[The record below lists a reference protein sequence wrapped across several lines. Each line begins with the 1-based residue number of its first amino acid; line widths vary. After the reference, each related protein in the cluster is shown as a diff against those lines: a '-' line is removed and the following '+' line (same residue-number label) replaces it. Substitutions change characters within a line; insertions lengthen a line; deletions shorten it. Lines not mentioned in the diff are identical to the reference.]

1 MSIFDKI
8 IQRDE
13 RCRKYGQRKAMFG
26 TTDILPLWIADMDFA
41 TPQPITALM
50 REVAS
55 EQIQGYSMDH
65 PFWKQSVIDWYG
77 YRYQLDLDEEWLH
90 FIPGVIKTIVFSI
103 LALTKPEDNIL
114 TCTPVYDPYPDLVR
128 TSGRTLVQTTLI
140 ERNGTFEFDWDD
152 FEHKVSVCKMFL
164 LCSPHNPGG
173 VVWNK
178 ETLSRIAD
186 ICAAAGTIIISDEV
200 HSDLTLPEVK
210 HHPLLSVSD
219 NARRHS
225 ILLTSASKTFNIPG
239 VQGGVAI
246 VPDKLLRERFYRFL
260 DGCYLAETNI
270 MQQAALF
277 AAYTSCREWHRELL
291 LYLADNIQYVKNEIA
306 SSCPGLTVIHGGA
319 SYLLLLNAEKMELD
333 DLGLK
338 SFFVKEAKLG
348 LSPGSQYGPGG
359 ERHMRLNIASPRSV
373 LVNAMGQ
380 LAEAYRRFYCGIS
393 Q

>member
-1 MSIFDKI
+1 MSIFDEI
-8 IQRDE
+8 ILRDE
-13 RCRKYGQRKAMFG
+13 RCRKYGQLNDMFG
-26 TTDILPLWIADMDFA
+26 TTDVLPLWIADMDFA
-41 TPQPITALM
+41 TPQPITELM
-50 REVAS
+50 RSIAS
-55 EQIQGYSMDH
+55 EQIQGYPMDF
-65 PFWKQSVIDWYG
+65 PFWKKSVTEWYG
-77 YRYQLDLDEEWLH
+77 YRYQLNISEEWLH

-103 LALTKPEDNIL
+103 LALTEPKDNIL
-114 TCTPVYDPYPDLVR
+114 MCTPVYDPYPDLVN
-128 TSGRTLVQTTLI
+128 TCGRTLVQTKLI

-152 FEHKVSVCKMFL
+152 FEHKVSACKMFL

-173 VVWNK
+173 VVWNE

-186 ICAAAGTIIISDEV
+186 LCAVAGTIIISDEV
-200 HSDLTLPEVK
+200 HSDLTLPAVK

-219 NARRHS
+219 NACRHS
-225 ILLTSASKTFNIPG
+225 IILTSTSKTFNIPG

-246 VPDKLLRERFYRFL
+246 VPDKLLRDRFYGFL

-291 LYLADNIQYVKNEIA
+291 VYLADNIQYVKDEIA
-306 SSCPGLTVIHGGA
+306 SHCPGLSVIHGGA
-319 SYLLLLNAEKMELD
+319 SYLLLLNAEKMGLD
-333 DLGLK
+333 DPGLK

-348 LSPGSQYGPGG
+348 LSPGSQYGSGG

-373 LVNAMGQ
+373 LVNAMGR
-380 LAEAYRRFYCGIS
+380 LAEAYRRFYDGTS